1 MGWAVPCARV
11 RLTRILLNSG
21 LRARAETPASHMCQ
35 REAAKYRKGK
45 GRRPRLED
53 LETARSQHS
62 SQRIVIV
69 VVVSC

>member
-21 LRARAETPASHMCQ
+21 LRARAEMLASHMCQ

-62 SQRIVIV
+62 SQPIVTV
-69 VVVSC
+69 VVVRC